1 MGNYHKNQQKN
12 FILQIKFMNKKKF
25 ICLFIQINN
34 DKNKIFKSVSFLIKL
49 LKMLKFQMII

>member
-25 ICLFIQINN
+25 IFHHSQQFQ
-34 DKNKIFKSVSFLIKL
+34 KNLKI
-49 LKMLKFQMII
+49 